1 MKIWGTIF
9 KVVFTFLVLP
19 ISPLFG
25 VPLLIFLKS
34 EVKQMQRIILVFVLM
49 LLLSFIFG
57 CNKLDKTTEPISE
70 NSLEPDSVS
79 SILYTLIVEN
89 YDNQV
94 LCNYINVWVDSGF
107 DCNFGSKHN
116 IKLTI
121 DYFYQSEETNL
132 RVYFYDPI
140 LPPLEHTINTV
151 GVSKVYWKLSSNC
164 ITIEALPTK

>member
-1 MKIWGTIF
+1 MAFPFLYFQKGRIKQI
-9 KVVFTFLVLP
+9 KKSISVLVL
-19 ISPLFG
+19 I
-25 VPLLIFLKS
+25 
-34 EVKQMQRIILVFVLM
+34 

-94 LCNYINVWVDSGF
+94 LCNYISVWVDSGF

-132 RVYFYDPI
+132 RAYFYDPV
-140 LPPLEHTINTV
+140 LPPLEHTINTI
-151 GVSKVYWKLSSNC
+151 GVSKVYWRLSSDC
-164 ITIEALPTK
+164 ITMEAPTNP